1 MATAMDF
8 YESIHAYL
16 TAVYWVMKKTG
27 PTINAEE
34 PFKVRIMVSN
44 SAPPYNRGAGVPQII
59 FRNVKVRLIPRPS
72 PSGDPFVELT
82 KLGGLN
88 ATEIGNGQSIWADAD
103 LVAKQALSGD
113 ELETIAT
120 LVVTGGLNQDAFFK
134 FKRVRGMSIDLEP

>member
-1 MATAMDF
+1 MATAIDF
-8 YESIHAYL
+8 YESIHSYL
-16 TAVYWVMKKTG
+16 TATYWVTDKTG
-27 PTINAEE
+27 PTINAKE
-34 PFKVRIMVSN
+34 PFKVRILVSN
-44 SAPPYNRGAGVPQII
+44 SAPKHHLVGGVPKII
-59 FRNVKVRLIPRPS
+59 FRNVKVRLYPHKS

-120 LVVTGGLNQDAFFK
+120 LVVVGGLNQDAFFK
-134 FKRVRGMSIDLEP
+134 FKRLQPMSIDLDP